1 MPPKKTNIKIK
12 HSKFN
17 LYNKKQSKARRFF
30 KVLLTVV
37 VICGLGVLGYGLGKP
52 LIKYFRERGTASE
65 QSTTSALISSIIN
78 SQIEQTANNSS
89 VSETSGG
96 EVIPGTT
103 SVEESEPPAPQ
114 TTDKIYYLA
123 EDAALSEAQL
133 AAAVE
138 AAKSSGCSA
147 AAVTLKD
154 TTGYVLYKTGIEGVK
169 DTDVVTGTLT
179 AAQIAEKITA
189 AGLTPAARINT
200 LMDRM
205 GGAYVDGNFRI
216 AQSSGGG
223 TWHDNRVEKGGKPW
237 LSPFKTE
244 AANYIGNIVSELSKA
259 GFKHIICANTRY
271 PAFHSVD
278 ISTYLNDLP
287 LSDSAKRTEA
297 LWNVVSAAK
306 KNSESGGAELWLEMS
321 GASVI
326 AESRDCTDAELAAD
340 TEKLAAVK
348 LAVSYDVTAENLKSS
363 ETSNTSANSSN
374 TSANAESGSEEY
386 RTAKKFIEKTKSVLG
401 NAQYAVRL
409 PDTLSGQA
417 LEDVSKA
424 FGEAGIAIL

>member
-17 LYNKKQSKARRFF
+17 LYNKKKSKAQRFF

-37 VICGLGVLGYGLGKP
+37 IVCGLGVLGYGLGKP
-52 LIKYFRERGTASE
+52 LIKYLQERGTTSE
-65 QSTTSALISSIIN
+65 QSTTSAIISSIIN
-78 SQIEQTANNSS
+78 SQIEQTANESS
-89 VSETSGG
+89 SGEASGG
-96 EVIPGTT
+96 EVIPSTT
-103 SVEESEPPAPQ
+103 SKEESEPPVPQ
-114 TTDKIYYLA
+114 ITDKIYYLA
-123 EDAALSEAQL
+123 EDAALSEANL
-133 AAAVE
+133 TAAVE
-138 AAKSSGCSA
+138 AAKNSGCSI

-169 DTDVVTGTLT
+169 DTEVVTGVLT

-244 AANYIGNIVSELSKA
+244 AANYIGNITAELSKA

-271 PAFHSVD
+271 PAFHTVD

-287 LSDSAKRTEA
+287 LSDGAKRTEA
-297 LWNVVSAAK
+297 LWNVVDSAK
-306 KNSESGGAELWLEMS
+306 KNSESNGAEFWLEMS
-321 GASVI
+321 GANIV
-326 AESRDCTDAELAAD
+326 AELRDCTDAELVSDAA
-340 TEKLAAVK
+340 KLSNVK
-348 LAVSYDVTAENLKSS
+348 LAVNYDVTAEMFKSN
-363 ETSNTSANSSN
+363 ETANTSANSSN
-374 TSANAESGSEEY
+374 TSANVESGSAEY
-386 RTAKKFIEKTKSVLG
+386 QTAKKFIEKANSVLG

-409 PDTLSGQA
+409 STLSGQA
-417 LEDVSKA
+417 LEDVTKA